1 MQPIFRAPSNLLYQR
16 LEDAL
21 QQGLELRLVTQGD
34 RFCGVPIAMDEEFI
48 EILYLHVADDDD
60 ASEEE
65 PYARTVWVIRIAEIL
80 AVAYQQSWSREK
92 LMRLLPSDEATSEI
106 EEA

>member
-1 MQPIFRAPSNLLYQR
+1 MQPIFRVQPNLLYQR

-34 RFCGVPIAMDEEFI
+34 RFSGVPIAMDEEFI
-48 EILYLHVADDDD
+48 EILYLHVAEAED
-60 ASEEE
+60 SEDE

-80 AVAYQQSWSREK
+80 AVAYQQSWSRAK
-92 LMRLLPSDEATSEI
+92 LAQLLPADEATSEI
-106 EEA
+106 EES

>member
-1 MQPIFRAPSNLLYQR
+1 MQPIFRGKSNLLYQR

-34 RFCGVPIAMDEEFI
+34 RFCGVPISLDDEFI
-48 EILYLHVADDDD
+48 EILYLHVAEDED
-60 ASEEE
+60 APEEE

-92 LMRLLPSDEATSEI
+92 LAQLLPADQATSEI
-106 EEA
+106 EES